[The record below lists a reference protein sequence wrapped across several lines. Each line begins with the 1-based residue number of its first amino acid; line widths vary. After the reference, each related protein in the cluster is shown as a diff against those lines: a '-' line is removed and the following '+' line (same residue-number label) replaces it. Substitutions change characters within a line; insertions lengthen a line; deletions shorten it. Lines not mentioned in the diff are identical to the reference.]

1 MCISTVAERNVV
13 CSPDANRRIS
23 HPTSKRM
30 PRHYSLSLSLSLSL
44 MKPLAL
50 CCGLNTGNGKQS
62 FLCGWAAFEST
73 PQSSN
78 FSPRSFCCLK
88 CVSFFCSDLLFYSFL
103 GKRKIFKLGRGS
115 QWLRDST
122 CGALYHSI
130 PKDCP
135 PLHTVAATLQVK
147 IHKEDT
153 LAIVFFF
160 FWVQVVF
167 LFHRL
172 RPYYFIIFLIDVD
185 IYLFHAVVLKI
196 CRLLC
201 VCSE

>member
-1 MCISTVAERNVV
+1 ME
-13 CSPDANRRIS
+13 
-23 HPTSKRM
+23 SKASFVDGLLLRA
-30 PRHYSLSLSLSLSL
+30 PLSLLISL
-44 MKPLAL
+44 PGPFAVW
-50 CCGLNTGNGKQS
+50 NV
-62 FLCGWAAFEST
+62 FL
-73 PQSSN
+73 
-78 FSPRSFCCLK
+78 
-88 CVSFFCSDLLFYSFL
+88 FFCSDLLFYSFL

-130 PKDCP
+130 PKPSTAHCS
-135 PLHTVAATLQVK
+135 LHSSSQNTQGRYLSNS
-147 IHKEDT
+147 
-153 LAIVFFF
+153 FFF